1 MASEDIVRGAIT
13 SFNCEINPDIK
24 GFLVNRAIPFE
35 RASKSKT
42 YFLMDEERLLNKEYV
57 IIAYFTV
64 ALKVLKIAELG
75 LSNRAIKEL
84 DGFSA
89 KMDGEVIYDFP
100 VYLIG
105 QVAKND
111 TYKNEISGE
120 AIIDHAISVISFA
133 QDKVG
138 GRVVLVECENVPY
151 LLDFYKKLNF
161 KVIKEDADKY
171 VQLIKWI
178 YQ

>member
-1 MASEDIVRGAIT
+1 
-13 SFNCEINPDIK
+13 
-24 GFLVNRAIPFE
+24 
-35 RASKSKT
+35 
-42 YFLMDEERLLNKEYV
+42 MDEEQFANGKFV
-57 IIAYFTV
+57 ILAYFTI
-64 ALKVLKIAELG
+64 ALKVLKISELG

-111 TYKNEISGE
+111 TYKNVINGE
-120 AIIDHAISVISFA
+120 AIIDRAISVISFA
-133 QDKVG
+133 QEMVG

-151 LLDFYKKLNF
+151 LLDFYKKLGF
-161 KVIKEDADKY
+161 KIIKEDADKY

-178 YQ
+178 I

>member
-1 MASEDIVRGAIT
+1 MASESKVREDIS
-13 SFNCEINPDIK
+13 SFSCEINPDIK

-35 RASKSKT
+35 RAFKSKT
-42 YFLMDEERLLNKEYV
+42 YFLMDEEQFAKGNFV
-57 IIAYFTV
+57 ILAYFTV
-64 ALKVLKIAELG
+64 ALKVLKIFELG
-75 LSNRAIKEL
+75 LSNRTIKEL

-111 TYKNEISGE
+111 TYKSAISGE
-120 AIIDHAISVISFA
+120 TVIDRAVSVIGYA
-133 QDKVG
+133 QGKVG

-151 LLDFYKKLNF
+151 LLDFYKKLGF
-161 KVIKEDADKY
+161 KAIREDTDKY
-171 VQLIKWI
+171 VQLIKLI
-178 YQ
+178 I

>member
-1 MASEDIVRGAIT
+1 MVSEDIVREAIN

-35 RASKSKT
+35 QASKSKT

-64 ALKVLKIAELG
+64 ALKVFKVAELG
-75 LSNRAIKEL
+75 LSNRTIKEL

-111 TYKNEISGE
+111 TYKDAIGGE
-120 AIIDHAISVISFA
+120 DIIDHSIAVINSA
-133 QDKVG
+133 QEKVG

-151 LLDFYKKLNF
+151 LLEFYKKLGF
-161 KVIKEDADKY
+161 KVIREDTDKY
-171 VQLIKWI
+171 VQLIKLI
-178 YQ
+178 I

>member
-1 MASEDIVRGAIT
+1 
-13 SFNCEINPDIK
+13 
-24 GFLVNRAIPFE
+24 
-35 RASKSKT
+35 
-42 YFLMDEERLLNKEYV
+42 
-57 IIAYFTV
+57 V

-120 AIIDHAISVISFA
+120 AIIDCAISVISFA

-151 LLDFYKKLNF
+151 LLEFYKKLGF
-161 KVIKEDADKY
+161 FAIKEDADKY